1 MKASIS
7 AAKTRKESELRPYVY
22 IQSYRIVNFFQRCF
36 FPGPIFHQSA
46 KPPRPAGR
54 PPRPEADQASLQPES
69 GRSSSRPGAGFGD
82 SSRPGKTLVAGF
94 GDATRVA
101 SLVLTTP
108 AANPTIRRKP
118 TQPTSVVFLDTSGNN
133 LPSIKTESAFPSP
146 GPNLLAPISSG
157 FQTKRPVQSP
167 QKDFPEEAAA
177 VVDEKLVQAKPH
189 LELQAHLIQTQT
201 LRAQEAN
208 KELADKQPAEEDRKQ
223 TSKSAKPFQVF
234 RKPTVLQGKL
244 VSSSFS
250 PAADVKPKS
259 RPEEARNP
267 TLERENSGLV
277 KQQFTAFRKPPRPSG
292 KPRKTLGPQSVDGD
306 IENNPGSQHN
316 EPEVIRQGGG
326 STTLPEQI
334 NTFFSGEITPVAA
347 TRKPKTF
354 SAQTAK
360 PFNRVPVKTRNSG
373 EEGKRIVFKTT
384 QPTSSPG
391 RFKASPGSKRVI
403 FKDSTIAVSP
413 GSVIVPETI
422 TLGSLLDDPQ
432 PTVQL
437 PFVIEGTGKTGGE
450 PEDVSIPI
458 VILEEEEERGRSR
471 GKIKVMTEIEFENQ
485 FGRSTTAPALKP
497 RQQVGE
503 TLSLY
508 MFESLNQIMLVM

>member
-1 MKASIS
+1 MLVSRNVSKCI
-7 AAKTRKESELRPYVY
+7 
-22 IQSYRIVNFFQRCF
+22 FFA
-36 FPGPIFHQSA
+36 GPVFQQSA

-54 PPRPEADQASLQPES
+54 PPRPEGGQASQPEA
-69 GRSSSRPGAGFGD
+69 GRA
-82 SSRPGKTLVAGF
+82 SRPGKTLLATAGF

-108 AANPTIRRKP
+108 APPTIRRP

-133 LPSIKTESAFPSP
+133 LPIKAESAFLSL
-146 GPNLLAPISSG
+146 GPNSLAPISTG
-157 FQTKRPVQSP
+157 VQTKRPVQSP
-167 QKDFPEEAAA
+167 NKDFPEEAAA
-177 VVDEKLVQAKPH
+177 VGNEKLVQAKPH
-189 LELQAHLIQTQT
+189 LELGSHLIQTQT
-201 LRAQEAN
+201 LRPQEAPN
-208 KELADKQPAEEDRKQ
+208 TVNKQPTEEDRKQ

-244 VSSSFS
+244 VSSSFA
-250 PAADVKPKS
+250 PAHVNPKS

-267 TLERENSGLV
+267 TVESENSGLV

-326 STTLPEQI
+326 STTLPEEI
-334 NTFFSGEITPVAA
+334 NTFFSGEITPAAA

-354 SAQTAK
+354 SSQTAK
-360 PFNRVPVKTRNSG
+360 PFNRVPVKTRTG
-373 EEGKRIVFKTT
+373 GKEGKRIVFQTT

-391 RFKASPGSKRVI
+391 HFKASPGSKRVI

-422 TLGSLLDDPQ
+422 TLGSLVDDPE

-437 PFVIEGTGKTGGE
+437 PFVIEGTGKNGAE
-450 PEDVSIPI
+450 PVVGDDVSIPI
-458 VILEEEEERGRSR
+458 VIQEEEEEEERGSSR
-471 GKIKVMTEIEFENQ
+471 GAIKVMSEIEFENQ
-485 FGRSTTAPALKP
+485 FGRATTAPALKP
-497 RQQVGE
+497 IQQVK
-503 TLSLY
+503 TLS
-508 MFESLNQIMLVM
+508 SIC

>member
-1 MKASIS
+1 MCTYKATGLSTFS
-7 AAKTRKESELRPYVY
+7 KGV
-22 IQSYRIVNFFQRCF
+22 F

-69 GRSSSRPGAGFGD
+69 GRSSSRPG
-82 SSRPGKTLVAGF
+82 KTLNAGF

-133 LPSIKTESAFPSP
+133 LPSIKTESAFPSL

-208 KELADKQPAEEDRKQ
+208 KELADKQPREEDREQ

-326 STTLPEQI
+326 STTLPQEI
-334 NTFFSGEITPVAA
+334 NTFFSGEISPA

-354 SAQTAK
+354 SSQTAK
-360 PFNRVPVKTRNSG
+360 PFNRVPVKTRKG
-373 EEGKRIVFKTT
+373 GKGGKRIVFETT

-391 RFKASPGSKRVI
+391 HFKASPGSKRVI

-413 GSVIVPETI
+413 GSVIVPETF
-422 TLGSLLDDPQ
+422 TLGSLLDDPE

-437 PFVIEGTGKTGGE
+437 PFVIEGTGKTGTE
-450 PEDVSIPI
+450 PVVGDDVSIPI
-458 VILEEEEERGRSR
+458 VIQEEEEEERVSSR

-485 FGRSTTAPALKP
+485 FGRATTAPALKP
-497 RQQVGE
+497 IQQVE
-503 TLSLY
+503 TLL
-508 MFESLNQIMLVM
+508 

>member
-1 MKASIS
+1 MGFLSLKDFVSKCIFFAG
-7 AAKTRKESELRPYVY
+7 PVFQQ
-22 IQSYRIVNFFQRCF
+22 QSV
-36 FPGPIFHQSA
+36 

-54 PPRPEADQASLQPES
+54 PPRPEADQASQPEA
-69 GRSSSRPGAGFGD
+69 GRSSRPGNPLAA
-82 SSRPGKTLVAGF
+82 AGF

-108 AANPTIRRKP
+108 ATPTIRRP
-118 TQPTSVVFLDTSGNN
+118 TQPTSVVFLDTSLTSGNN
-133 LPSIKTESAFPSP
+133 LPIKTETAFSSLT
-146 GPNLLAPISSG
+146 PNLLAPISTG

-167 QKDFPEEAAA
+167 QKDFPKEAAP
-177 VVDEKLVQAKPH
+177 VGDEKLVQAKPH
-189 LELQAHLIQTQT
+189 LQLGSHRGQTQT
-201 LRAQEAN
+201 LRSQEAGSNTAN
-208 KELADKQPAEEDRKQ
+208 KQAREEDRKQ

-244 VSSSFS
+244 VSSSFAPAPPA
-250 PAADVKPKS
+250 PAAAAVDVKPKS
-259 RPEEARNP
+259 RPEEARDP
-267 TLERENSGLV
+267 SVESENSGLV

-326 STTLPEQI
+326 STTLPQEI
-334 NTFFSGEITPVAA
+334 NTFFSGEISPA

-354 SAQTAK
+354 SSQTAK
-360 PFNRVPVKTRNSG
+360 PFNRVPVKTRKG
-373 EEGKRIVFKTT
+373 GKGGKRIVFETT
-384 QPTSSPG
+384 QPTSLPG
-391 RFKASPGSKRVI
+391 HFKASPGSKRVI

-422 TLGSLLDDPQ
+422 TLGSLLDDPE

-437 PFVIEGTGKTGGE
+437 PFVIEGAGKSGAQLVVG
-450 PEDVSIPI
+450 EDVSIPI
-458 VILEEEEERGRSR
+458 VIQEAEEEEEERGSSR

-485 FGRSTTAPALKP
+485 FGRATTAPALKP
-497 RQQVGE
+497 IQQVE
-503 TLSLY
+503 TPLSKTRTTRK
-508 MFESLNQIMLVM
+508 IM